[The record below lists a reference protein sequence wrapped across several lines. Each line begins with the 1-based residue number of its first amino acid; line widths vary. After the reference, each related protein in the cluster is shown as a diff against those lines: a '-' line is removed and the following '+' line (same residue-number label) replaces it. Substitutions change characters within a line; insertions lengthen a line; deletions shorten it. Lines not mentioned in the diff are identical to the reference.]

1 MLPTIEQHCEWI
13 AETLSKMRNENL
25 TKIATTLQDEEDW
38 MDHSRDVLGGIRGHP
53 GCSSWCKHQGY
64 RWVSSQPVS
73 AISLRAD
80 TGDNVPGKPR
90 VLSPYA
96 GGNDLYL
103 RKLEEATKNDYNG
116 YHMS

>member
-13 AETLSKMRNENL
+13 AETLTKMRNEDL

-53 GCSSWCKHQGY
+53 GCSSWY
-64 RWVSSQPVS
+64 
-73 AISLRAD
+73 

-90 VLSPYA
+90 VLSPHLPIGSA
-96 GGNDLYL
+96 VDANAACDGERRGK
-103 RKLEEATKNDYNG
+103 R
-116 YHMS
+116 

>member
-38 MDHSRDVLGGIRGHP
+38 MDHPRDVLGGIRGHP
-53 GCSSWCKHQGY
+53 GCSSWY
-64 RWVSSQPVS
+64 
-73 AISLRAD
+73 

-103 RKLEEATKNDYNG
+103 RKLEEATNLDYKG